1 VRESEWLDVAAWV
14 YKHFDDVSGV
24 AFLPHSDHIYEQAPY
39 QDLTRDEFFALKQPV
54 IDWSKLSDFEKTD
67 ETLGAQTLAC
77 TAGGCEL

>member
-1 VRESEWLDVAAWV
+1 MQSCANSRKIGLTMT
-14 YKHFDDVSGV
+14 
-24 AFLPHSDHIYEQAPY
+24 PY

-67 ETLGAQTLAC
+67 ETIGAQALAC